1 MNEGSTPPSHRSLIA
16 GSSGLIGGFLLAE
29 LLARP
34 EFGPVCS
41 LVRRPSGQSHSKL
54 VELQADFAQLDDLAI
69 PDVDDAFVALGT
81 TIRIAG
87 SQEAFRRVD
96 FDAIVAVARRARA
109 AGARRLVVVSSVGAD
124 ANSSNFY
131 LKVKGQ
137 TEEALAGL
145 GFPELHLLRPG
156 LLYGPRRENRPAERL
171 AYYFT
176 QALAPLLLGSLAQYR
191 PIHAQMV
198 ARAMVGCALAGSPGH
213 QVHTYRDLRLLADR
227 CGS

>member
-1 MNEGSTPPSHRSLIA
+1 MNESSAPPSHRALIA

-34 EFGPVCS
+34 EFGTVCS
-41 LVRRPSGQSHSKL
+41 LVRRPSGQAHSKL
-54 VELQADFAQLDDLAI
+54 VELQADFARLDDLEI
-69 PDVDDAFVALGT
+69 PDLDDAFVALGT
-81 TIRIAG
+81 TIRNAG

-137 TEEALAGL
+137 TEEAVAGL
-145 GFPELHLLRPG
+145 GFPELHVLRPG
-156 LLYGPRRENRPAERL
+156 ILYGPRREKRPAEKL
-171 AYYFT
+171 GYYIA
-176 QALAPLLLGSLAQYR
+176 QALAPFLIGPLAQYR
-191 PIHAQMV
+191 PIHAQDV
-198 ARAMVGCALAGSPGH
+198 ARAMVGCALAGSPGR
-213 QVHTYRDLRLLADR
+213 QVHTYRDLRLFADR